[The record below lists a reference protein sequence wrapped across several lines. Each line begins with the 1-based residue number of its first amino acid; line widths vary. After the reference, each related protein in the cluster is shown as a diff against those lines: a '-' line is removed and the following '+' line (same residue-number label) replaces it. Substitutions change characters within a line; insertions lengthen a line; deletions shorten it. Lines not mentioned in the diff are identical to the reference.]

1 MFKNYNRQEEENTIV
16 SPSNGT
22 FIPLS
27 EVPDPVFNQGLL
39 GKGFAIM
46 PSDGIIKAPISGKI
60 VTTSESKHIVGIE
73 TKNGYSILIHV
84 GLGTAAL
91 LGQGFKYLITENQ
104 TVTKGDPLLEFDL
117 NFIKEKAFSPLVL
130 TTLINIVEDQM
141 LLNWQNADKL
151 IAGETPV
158 VNIILRHKLN
168 M

>member
-1 MFKNYNRQEEENTIV
+1 MFKSYSRREEENTIV
-16 SPSNGT
+16 SPSNGV

-46 PSDGIIKAPISGKI
+46 PSDGLIKSPISGKI
-60 VTTSESKHIVGIE
+60 VTTSESKHIVCIE
-73 TKNGYSILIHV
+73 SINGYSILIHI

-130 TTLINIVEDQM
+130 TTLINIVDDQM
-141 LLNWQNADKL
+141 LLNWEIVDEL

-158 VNIILRHKLN
+158 VNIILRHRLN
-168 M
+168 I